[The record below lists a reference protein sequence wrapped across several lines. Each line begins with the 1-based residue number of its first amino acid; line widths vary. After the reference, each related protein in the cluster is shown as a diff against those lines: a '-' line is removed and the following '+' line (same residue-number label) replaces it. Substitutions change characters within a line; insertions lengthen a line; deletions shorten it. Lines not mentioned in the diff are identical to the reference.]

1 MCFAIALAL
10 ATMPGL
16 IAFASEEKIAF
27 EEGDVKT
34 ELTQMGFNLDEYPK
48 KADGEVALFAFM
60 EYGFHELFNYTD
72 DYGLYFYFYNPQELT
87 FDFTTSKNLVQ
98 IGTSYDDKGACIDYD
113 KYQLEFV
120 SSVENGRFLKLKIND
135 LLVSEIHDA
144 KKPQERRYD
153 ISGIELI
160 EKGKLN
166 AEEYSVATT
175 FYYTGFAKGFAED
188 VEAES
193 TLSCR
198 TVELETIELDVKH
211 TTYKAWNT
219 DNVSGQE
226 MATVYFNVPER
237 YFNEYGNLQQIKAE
251 WLYSVTDYIYCTLYK
266 DLFDKYLP
274 YVGAEVLENEDML
287 YWLCSNVDTS
297 YDGTTASYSNVYNQV
312 FDGFLESGQHISS
325 RFNKINWLMYD
336 EASSLNELHIE
347 SEELLAYYKAHK
359 DERNLLSYVDDVKT
373 VTTIDAG
380 TTYDLKGLDKNA
392 SGWEWLWESL
402 GFTNTI
408 QSICPIYV
416 LTDSDV
422 NLNNSD
428 FASKLYVNENDVDDI
443 KAKHWE
449 SGTRTVLFRFAIN
462 DFSTENLIVYA
473 HDIDDAPSDF
483 VAGQKNKYIY
493 RTKLPLYQSFDIIH
507 LGFQKNGKLT
517 IIPAVSNPI
526 TVIGSTD
533 APLDNSN
540 KDWSGAAFLESIFG
554 EDGKEGCEEAKRT
567 LLLAI
572 TALVGLVILYF
583 IVRFIMWLKPQRVK
597 VKVKQPKV
605 KKNKSVK
612 PPKI

>member
-120 SSVENGRFLKLKIND
+120 SSAENGRYLKLKIND

-153 ISGIELI
+153 ISGIELY
-160 EKGKLN
+160 EKGSLD
-166 AEEYSVATT
+166 AEEYSIATT
-175 FYYTGFAKGFAED
+175 FYFTGFAKGFAED

-193 TLSCR
+193 TLQCR
-198 TVELETIELDVKH
+198 TVELETIELNVKH

-251 WLYSVTDYIYCTLYK
+251 WLYSVTDYIYCTWYQDLYNK
-266 DLFDKYLP
+266 LLP
-274 YVGAEVLENEDML
+274 YVGKTVEYEKDLPYCFYSSMEIGLNGYDSYVHDA
-287 YWLCSNVDTS
+287 YNVK
-297 YDGTTASYSNVYNQV
+297 
-312 FDGFLESGQHISS
+312 SGSFTHVMSRIST
-325 RFNKINWLMYD
+325 INWIMPNFNN
-336 EASSLNELHIE
+336 S
-347 SEELLAYYKAHK
+347 SEELLKYFMNSENK
-359 DERNLLSYVDDVKT
+359 DKLLSYVDSEKT
-373 VTTIDAG
+373 VKVIDAG
-380 TTYDLKGLDKNA
+380 DTYDLKGLDKNH
-392 SGWEWLWESL
+392 SGWEWLWEFL

-408 QSICPIYV
+408 EKVNPIYV
-416 LTDSDV
+416 VTDADYILSKEE
-422 NLNNSD
+422 
-428 FASKLYVNENDVDDI
+428 FASTLKVNEEDVDSI
-443 KAKHWE
+443 KAKHAE
-449 SGTRTVLFRFAIN
+449 SGSKTILFRFAIN
-462 DFSTENLIVYA
+462 SFESQDLEVGASGLGNLPNDFDPGKGYL
-473 HDIDDAPSDF
+473 F
-483 VAGQKNKYIY
+483 

-507 LGFQKNGKLT
+507 LGFQKAGKLT

-540 KDWSGAAFLESIFG
+540 KDWSGDALLESVFG
-554 EDGKEGCEEAKRT
+554 KDVKEGCEEAKRT

-572 TALVGLVILYF
+572 IALVGLVILYF
-583 IVRFIMWLKPQRVK
+583 IVRFIMWLKPQKVK
-597 VKVKQPKV
+597 VKVKQSKV
-605 KKNKSVK
+605 KKSKSVK